1 MFSLFK
7 LSPRKMRDQQLQ
19 DAQCSLVQHKQAA
32 AYHAAMSTYLA
43 GEIGRLSAEVAA
55 EDADREVPFRTGLSS
70 ASPMAVYK

>member
-55 EDADREVPFRTGLSS
+55 EGADRKVPFRTGLSS